1 MRGGAGGRGQ
11 LKRGLV
17 GGVVRGW
24 LRGVCGGGWGG
35 VSCREP
41 GEKGSKEGEE
51 KQDGVPWGTASL
63 SLRAPRAHTGTSPF
77 PEPRSAVALAEMS
90 SRCARPPSP
99 AEGSAGSCASQR
111 GVSSWPEPISQMGE
125 GRVFFVFFFLL
136 RLRSFSQPKFLGLF
150 SPKVSGGQT
159 TMPAPFPPHCP
170 LTPDHPTPLRHG
182 IISELMAFQGIGA
195 APRHPIPLRPSLP
208 DPGS

>member
-1 MRGGAGGRGQ
+1 MPGTWGEGLERGRGETR
-11 LKRGLV
+11 RGAL
-17 GGVVRGW
+17 GNS
-24 LRGVCGGGWGG
+24 L
-35 VSCREP
+35 
-41 GEKGSKEGEE
+41 
-51 KQDGVPWGTASL
+51 SL